1 MLADRAATDE
11 SAKRTSRFSRRREP
25 YKLRAG
31 RGWRGQRKLGTK
43 AKEFTMKLLYFNDF
57 KLGALKG
64 DTVVDLSAEVSGIA
78 HTEPG
83 DLMNALIEQWAGY
96 KARLEAALARGT
108 GVPVSSVR

>member
-11 SAKRTSRFSRRREP
+11 SAKRTSRFSPRREP

-43 AKEFTMKLLYFNDF
+43 AREFTMKLLYFNDF

-78 HTEPG
+78 HTRPG
-83 DLMNALIEQWAGY
+83 DLLT
-96 KARLEAALARGT
+96 RLVDPSAASK
-108 GVPVSSVR
+108 PP